1 MVKAD
6 GEKKSCEKNE
16 NNDMMNDHTT
26 FSRSEITGVTYSNG
40 ILGYN
45 KNIETNSGSFSRAT
59 CKSSWQ
65 FLVNS

>member
-6 GEKKSCEKNE
+6 GKKKNCEKNE

-26 FSRSEITGVTYSNG
+26 FSRSEITGVNYSNG

-45 KNIETNSGSFSRAT
+45 KNIETNSGSFS
-59 CKSSWQ
+59 
-65 FLVNS
+65 

>member
-26 FSRSEITGVTYSNG
+26 FSRSEITGVTYSSG
-40 ILGYN
+40 IHPLTPVLRGWVLLDGCR
-45 KNIETNSGSFSRAT
+45 S
-59 CKSSWQ
+59 
-65 FLVNS
+65 